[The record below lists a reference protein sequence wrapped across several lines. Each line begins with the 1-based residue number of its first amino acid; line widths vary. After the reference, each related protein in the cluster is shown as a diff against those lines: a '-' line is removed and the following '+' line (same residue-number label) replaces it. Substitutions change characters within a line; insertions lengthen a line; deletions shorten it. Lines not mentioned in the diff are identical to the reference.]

1 MIAWVIETFVA
12 TTLLM
17 LLVLAIRKPV
27 SRHFG
32 PNIAY
37 ALWALPVLRLAL
49 PPLPESWRASAET
62 PVAAASE
69 VITYYVVDPITVPE
83 AAATVARVPMEA
95 APIDWLPVVVGL
107 WALGALAFLAYHLIA
122 HGRFCARLL
131 RRAKIERT
139 VAEGRVHVI
148 ETDAATGPLAF
159 GIWRKYVAFPRDFSE
174 RYDPL
179 ERNLALAHE
188 LGHHLRGDLIANW
201 VALVVLALHWFNPVA
216 WRAFRAF
223 RADQEMACD
232 ALVLTGRAPAL
243 RHAYGRAIVKSA
255 HGGAV
260 SAACHLHTINELKG
274 RLKMLS
280 KHDRKSRTRITAG
293 VTGAAALTLAG
304 LALTASGT
312 QAAANLRADVGD
324 AIGVDLQ
331 EAPPAPVVPEA
342 PEAPDAPPAAAAAPV
357 APTAPDGART
367 VKKIRIVTRDK
378 DGKITITQDGD
389 ISTVHT
395 GHKRLVIRD
404 GKVVSGD
411 GIPADLPV
419 VMSARCGPP
428 EDGDVKVERADG
440 KRRSITI
447 CTDRIEARSE
457 AAVARGMAARDAALA
472 RADASREA
480 ALARAEAS
488 RDAAIA
494 RGMASRDAAL
504 ARAEAS
510 RHAAEAA
517 REAGRESHVI
527 AIASADTGKRQ
538 ALFGLKMARRSI
550 EMQSDLSAR
559 DKASALKSIDRAI
572 REVQSGKD

>member
-1 MIAWVIETFVA
+1 MIAPSITGWVIETFVA

-27 SRHFG
+27 NRHFG

-49 PPLPESWRASAET
+49 PPLPESWRASAES
-62 PVAAASE
+62 PVSAAGEA
-69 VITYYVVDPITVPE
+69 ITYYIADSTLVPD
-83 AAATVARVPMEA
+83 ASVASA
-95 APIDWLPVVVGL
+95 APIVQTAVIDWLPIVL
-107 WALGALAFLAYHLIA
+107 AIWAAGALAFLGYHLIA

-131 RRAKIERT
+131 HRAKIERT

-159 GIWRKYVAFPRDFSE
+159 GIWRKYVAFPRDFNE

-201 VALVVLALHWFNPVA
+201 IALVVLALHWFNPVA

-232 ALVLTGRAPAL
+232 ALVLVGRAPAL

-274 RLKMLS
+274 RLRMLS

-331 EAPPAPVVPEA
+331 DAPAAPTAPETPAPIDA
-342 PEAPDAPPAAAAAPV
+342 PDAPDAPAAAEAPDAPEAPAA
-357 APTAPDGART
+357 
-367 VKKIRIVTRDK
+367 KKVERRVMIIEKGK
-378 DGKITITQDGD
+378 DGK
-389 ISTVHT
+389 
-395 GHKRLVIRD
+395 KREVRVIGVPAD
-404 GKVVSGD
+404 GKPFVWSDTKSFVWNGD
-411 GIPADLPV
+411 MAKIATIPAIS
-419 VMSARCGPP
+419 SAKCGDPK
-428 EDGDVKVERADG
+428 DGDVKMETKGKDG
-440 KRRSITI
+440 VRKIVI
-447 CTDRIEARSE
+447 CTDRIDARV
-457 AAVARGMAARDAALA
+457 AAASHRAEVAA
-472 RADASREA
+472 
-480 ALARAEAS
+480 ARAEH
-488 RDAAIA
+488 
-494 RGMASRDAAL
+494 G
-504 ARAEAS
+504 RA
-510 RHAAEAA
+510 
-517 REAGRESHVI
+517 I
-527 AIASADTGKRQ
+527 AIASAEMGKRQ
-538 ALFGLKMARRSI
+538 AMMGLRMARKSI
-550 EMQSDLSAR
+550 EAQDDLTAEQ
-559 DKASALKSIDRAI
+559 KAAALKGIDDAI
-572 REVQSGKD
+572 REVEAAQKD

>member
-1 MIAWVIETFVA
+1 MIAWVVETFVA

-17 LLVLAIRKPV
+17 LLVLVIRKPV

-69 VITYYVVDPITVPE
+69 VITYYMVDPVTVPE
-83 AAATVARVPMEA
+83 AAAASTTVPIEA
-95 APIDWLPVVVGL
+95 APFDWLPVIAAI
-107 WALGALAFLAYHLIA
+107 WAVGALAFLAYHLIA
-122 HGRFCARLL
+122 HSRFCARLL

-159 GIWRKYVAFPRDFSE
+159 GIWRKYVAFPRDFHE

-201 VALVVLALHWFNPVA
+201 IALVVLALHWFNPVA

-232 ALVLTGRAPAL
+232 ALVLSGRAPAL

-274 RLKMLS
+274 RLKMLA

-304 LALTASGT
+304 LAFTASGT

-331 EAPPAPVVPEA
+331 DAPAAPEA
-342 PEAPDAPPAAAAAPV
+342 PEAPEAPPAAPDAPAAAD
-357 APTAPDGART
+357 APDAPKAR
-367 VKKIRIVTRDK
+367 
-378 DGKITITQDGD
+378 
-389 ISTVHT
+389 
-395 GHKRLVIRD
+395 
-404 GKVVSGD
+404 
-411 GIPADLPV
+411 
-419 VMSARCGPP
+419 
-428 EDGDVKVERADG
+428 KVERRIMIIERDKGGKKREVRVIGVPTDG
-440 KRRSITI
+440 KPFTWPDAKSFAWSGDMDKVVRVPTVSSTKCGAPKDGEVKMETVGKDGIRKIVI
-447 CTDRIEARSE
+447 CTDRIDARTE
-457 AAVARGMAARDAALA
+457 AAVKRAEVAHERAMQSRAVALA
-472 RADASREA
+472 HADTAREIAMESRSI
-480 ALARAEAS
+480 ALASAEM
-488 RDAAIA
+488 
-494 RGMASRDAAL
+494 GK
-504 ARAEAS
+504 
-510 RHAAEAA
+510 RHA
-517 REAGRESHVI
+517 V
-527 AIASADTGKRQ
+527 
-538 ALFGLKMARRSI
+538 FGLKMARRSI
-550 EMQSDLSAR
+550 EAQSDLTATQ
-559 DKASALKSIDRAI
+559 KAAALKGIDEAI
-572 REVQSGKD
+572 REVEADRKD

>member
-1 MIAWVIETFVA
+1 MIAWVVETFVA

-69 VITYYVVDPITVPE
+69 VITYYMVDPVTVPE
-83 AAATVARVPMEA
+83 AAAASTTVPIEA
-95 APIDWLPVVVGL
+95 APFDWLPVIAAI
-107 WALGALAFLAYHLIA
+107 WAVGALAFLAYHLIA
-122 HGRFCARLL
+122 HSRFCARLL

-159 GIWRKYVAFPRDFSE
+159 GIWRKYVAFPRDFHE

-201 VALVVLALHWFNPVA
+201 IALVVLALHWFNPVA

-232 ALVLTGRAPAL
+232 ALVLSGRAPAL

-274 RLKMLS
+274 RLKMLA

-331 EAPPAPVVPEA
+331 DPPAPPEA
-342 PEAPDAPPAAAAAPV
+342 PEAPAAP
-357 APTAPDGART
+357 AEAKT
-367 VKKIRIVTRDK
+367 VKKIRVVTRDK
-378 DGKITITQDGD
+378 DGKITITEDGD
-389 ISTVHT
+389 PSTVHT
-395 GHKRLVIRD
+395 RTQRLVIKD
-404 GKVVSGD
+404 GKVVSSFDSGT
-411 GIPADLPV
+411 GGPMVL
-419 VMSARCGPP
+419 SSRCGAPK
-428 EDGDVKVERADG
+428 DGEIKIEGKDG
-440 KRRSITI
+440 KRRTITI

-457 AAVARGMAARDAALA
+457 AARARGMAARDAALA
-472 RADASREA
+472 RAEASREA

-510 RHAAEAA
+510 REAAEAA
-517 REAGRESHVI
+517 RAIAMESRTI
-527 AIASADTGKRQ
+527 ALASADMGKRH
-538 ALFGLKMARRSI
+538 AMLGLKVARKSI
-550 EMQSDLSAR
+550 EAQTDLTPAQ
-559 DKASALKSIDRAI
+559 KAAALKGIDEAI
-572 REVQSGKD
+572 REVQSAEKD

>member
-1 MIAWVIETFVA
+1 MIAWVVETFVA

-27 SRHFG
+27 GRHFG

-49 PPLPESWRASAET
+49 PPLPEGWRASAET

-69 VITYYVVDPITVPE
+69 VITYYVVEPITVPQ
-83 AAATVARVPMEA
+83 ASAVSAATIANTPVQA
-95 APIDWLPVVVGL
+95 APVDWLPIVLAV
-107 WALGALAFLAYHLIA
+107 WAAGALVFLGYHLIA

-131 RRAKIERT
+131 HRARIERT

-159 GIWRKYVAFPRDFSE
+159 GILRKYVAFPRDFSE

-201 VALVVLALHWFNPVA
+201 IALVVLALHWFNPVA

-232 ALVLTGRAPAL
+232 ALVLSGRAPAL

-274 RLKMLS
+274 RLRMLS
-280 KHDRKSRTRITAG
+280 KHDRKSRSRITAG
-293 VTGAAALTLAG
+293 VAGAAALTLAG
-304 LALTASGT
+304 LALTASGS

-331 EAPPAPVVPEA
+331 DAPPA
-342 PEAPDAPPAAAAAPV
+342 PEAPDAPEALDAPAAV
-357 APTAPDGART
+357 EAPDAPDAPEPPKA
-367 VKKIRIVTRDK
+367 KKLERRVMIIEKGK
-378 DGKITITQDGD
+378 DGK
-389 ISTVHT
+389 
-395 GHKRLVIRD
+395 KREVRVIGTHGD
-404 GKVVSGD
+404 GKSFAWNGDGKSFVWSGD
-411 GIPADLPV
+411 GESFAWNGDMKKLARIPSV
-419 VMSARCGPP
+419 SSINCGPP
-428 EDGDVKVERADG
+428 KDGDVKIESKDG
-440 KRRSITI
+440 DKRRIVI
-447 CTDRIEARSE
+447 CTDRIEARAQ
-457 AAVARGMAARDAALA
+457 AAAH
-472 RADASREA
+472 RAEIAS
-480 ALARAEAS
+480 ARAEHGKAM
-488 RDAAIA
+488 A
-494 RGMASRDAAL
+494 MAS
-504 ARAEAS
+504 AEMGK
-510 RHAAEAA
+510 RHA
-517 REAGRESHVI
+517 
-527 AIASADTGKRQ
+527 
-538 ALFGLKMARRSI
+538 LMGLKMARRSI
-550 EMQSDLSAR
+550 ESQDSLSAAQ
-559 DKASALKSIDRAI
+559 KAAALKGIDDAI
-572 REVQSGKD
+572 REVEAETDKD

>member
-69 VITYYVVDPITVPE
+69 VITYYMVDPITVPQ
-83 AAATVARVPMEA
+83 AAATTASATATLPVEA
-95 APIDWLPVVVGL
+95 APIDWLPIVVGI
-107 WALGALAFLAYHLIA
+107 WAVGALAFLAYHLVA

-131 RRAKIERT
+131 RRAKVERT

-159 GIWRKYVAFPRDFSE
+159 GIWRKYVAFPRDFNE

-274 RLKMLS
+274 RLKMLA
-280 KHDRKSRTRITAG
+280 KHNRKSRTRITAG

-331 EAPPAPVVPEA
+331 EAPPAPEAPPAAEAPLAPEA
-342 PEAPDAPPAAAAAPV
+342 PEAAPAR
-357 APTAPDGART
+357 DGARG

-378 DGKITITQDGD
+378 DGKITITEDGD
-389 ISTVHT
+389 IRTVHT

-411 GIPADLPV
+411 GIPADMPTV
-419 VMSARCGPP
+419 ISARCGPP
-428 EDGDVKVERADG
+428 NDGDVKLERTEG
-440 KRRSITI
+440 KRRTVTI
-447 CTDRIEARSE
+447 CTDRIEARTE
-457 AAVARGMAARDAALA
+457 AAIARGAAARDAALA
-472 RADASREA
+472 RADASRQA
-480 ALARAEAS
+480 ALARADAQRE
-488 RDAAIA
+488 AAIA
-494 RGMASRDAAL
+494 RGMASREAAL

-510 RHAAEAA
+510 RHAAEAV
-517 REAGRESHVI
+517 REATRNSH
-527 AIASADTGKRQ
+527 AISVASAEMGKRQ

-550 EMQSDLSAR
+550 ELQSDMSAS
-559 DKASALKSIDRAI
+559 DKASALKGIDQAI